1 MSIVEIANHAGV
13 STATVSRVLNNLP
26 NVRAETAKQV
36 RASAEALN
44 YDVLTS
50 KRARHRSISQ
60 PRHSRRRTNA
70 LTILTVGATRDWLQL
85 PVMAATVAGIAR
97 GAREHDLRLMLDGQL
112 NWSKPSDIITNQTV
126 DGALVFVPSS
136 MKGTK
141 PRESLA
147 LIRKHLPAVW
157 VMGAGAAIPGVDHI
171 APDHQAIGFV
181 ALEYLKDRGCQNVA
195 FLTLNPAWHLMRTR
209 GQGFAAAAHDN
220 HISTSYFLLSD
231 DPTVGDLY
239 GPRAIVENNLE
250 SLIARIAQSRPR
262 PDGLFI
268 SNDAT
273 TAQVYP
279 LMQRLGIQPDRDI
292 AVISCDNEEI
302 RLSGLYPRPASIDC
316 GAEEVGWR
324 AVQQLVTRIENT
336 DEPGI
341 QINVAPR
348 LVVPESFER

>member
-26 NVRAETAKQV
+26 NVRAETARQV

-44 YDVLTS
+44 YAVLAS
-50 KRARHRSISQ
+50 KRVRHRSIGQ

-70 LTILTVGATRDWLQL
+70 LTILTVGETRDWLQL

-112 NWSKPSDIITNQTV
+112 NWSKPSDIITNHTV

-147 LIRKHLPAVW
+147 LIKKHLPAVW

-171 APDHQAIGFV
+171 SPDHQVIGFV

-195 FLTLNPAWHLMRTR
+195 FLTLNPAWHLMRTVR
-209 GQGFAAAAHDN
+209 AALH
-220 HISTSYFLLSD
+220 
-231 DPTVGDLY
+231 
-239 GPRAIVENNLE
+239 R
-250 SLIARIAQSRPR
+250 
-262 PDGLFI
+262 
-268 SNDAT
+268 
-273 TAQVYP
+273 
-279 LMQRLGIQPDRDI
+279 
-292 AVISCDNEEI
+292 
-302 RLSGLYPRPASIDC
+302 C
-316 GAEEVGWR
+316 G
-324 AVQQLVTRIENT
+324 
-336 DEPGI
+336 
-341 QINVAPR
+341 
-348 LVVPESFER
+348 S